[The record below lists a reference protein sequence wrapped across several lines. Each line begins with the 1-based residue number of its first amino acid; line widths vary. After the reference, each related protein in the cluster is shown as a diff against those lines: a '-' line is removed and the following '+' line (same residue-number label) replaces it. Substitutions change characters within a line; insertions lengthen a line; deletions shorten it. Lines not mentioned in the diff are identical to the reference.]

1 MRVGIGY
8 DVHSLGP
15 GKGVI
20 LGGVEVP
27 CGKKLEGW
35 SDADVVVHAIVDA
48 LLGAAGL
55 GDIGS
60 WFPAGDPEYREISS
74 LSLLSRVRDVFKG
87 RGIKIVNV
95 DVTVIAQEPELSPFI
110 DGMRLKLGNV
120 LEIATE
126 RVSVKA
132 TTTDGLGFIGRGDGI
147 AAQAVVLIQE

>member
-1 MRVGIGY
+1 M
-8 DVHSLGP
+8 
-15 GKGVI
+15 
-20 LGGVEVP
+20 EVP